1 MAWIS
6 CGLDQAW
13 KLSRVRENYN
23 ILHNLRFLSGAK
35 MPCTP
40 TCRGLFEISKWCKD
54 ALYTHVSGA
63 VRDWFNWDDIKIQGW
78 QMGHLISKLQATGRD
93 SRHRRCRQPAQQ
105 SHVIPCGGGDSGGG
119 HESSPWRYQAI
130 QK

>member
-35 MPCTP
+35 TPCTP
-40 TCRGLFEISKWCKD
+40 TCRGLFEIYK
-54 ALYTHVSGA
+54 
-63 VRDWFNWDDIKIQGW
+63 W

-105 SHVIPCGGGDSGGG
+105 SHVIPCGGGGSGGG